1 MVGGKDVAALRRYIN
16 EANNLNVCQQP
27 DKYGNNK
34 GYAVSQQ
41 GLLFQAL
48 IVALNT
54 KNIKL
59 AGHYSTSICSNNQE
73 NGSLQAD
80 QTRKYELRV

>member
-1 MVGGKDVAALRRYIN
+1 MIGGEDVTAMRWYIN
-16 EANNLNVCQQP
+16 GVNNLYACQQP
-27 DKYGNNK
+27 DEYGNNK

-73 NGSLQAD
+73 NGPLQAD